1 MRNLEYTRITSLE
14 ELLEVSCAAED
25 RGRRL
30 LFLAGGTD
38 LMVELRN
45 PGEGVQLAGHR
56 RVDGPCLIADL
67 SGWDSLRELETC
79 EDGSLWIGALCTHA
93 QLEEGLPAWATVL
106 AQAAHSIGSPQIRV
120 RGTVGGNCGN
130 GAPAADTVPALVL
143 LNAQVELAQ
152 CHAGA
157 CTIQQI
163 PLLEY
168 LEQRDTYRTA
178 LILRFFLP
186 VGDPYQTCRF
196 FKQGKRK
203 ALAISTVSLAV
214 KAQFSGKP
222 SGRQVEGLTFASGA
236 VTSIPFLYEH
246 DQPLVISSSMSC
258 LQSAREIAEQTIK
271 QMNDRFGERASRS
284 YKQQIITGFLYAFLM
299 EQELEDMA

>member
-30 LFLAGGTD
+30 FFLAGGTD
-38 LMVELRN
+38 LMVELRS
-45 PGEGVQLAGHR
+45 PGEGIQLAGQKQ
-56 RVDGPCLIADL
+56 VDGPCLIADL
-67 SGWDSLRELETC
+67 SAWNSLRKMETC

-93 QLEEGLPAWATVL
+93 QLEDSLPAWAAVL

-152 CHAGA
+152 CRTGA

-168 LEQRDTYRTA
+168 LEQQDIYRKA

-186 VGDPYQTCRF
+186 MGDPNQTCRF

-214 KAQFSGKP
+214 KARFSGDRD
-222 SGRQVEGLTFASGA
+222 GRQAEGVTFACGA
-236 VTSIPFLYEH
+236 VTSTPFLYVH
-246 DQPLVISSSMSC
+246 DQALSTSTPTTC
-258 LQSAREIAEQTIK
+258 LQSAQEMAEQAVK
-271 QMNDRFGERASRS
+271 QMNDRFGKRASRS
-284 YKQQIITGFLYAFLM
+284 YKQQMIAGFLYAFLM
-299 EQELEDMA
+299 EQELGDMA